1 MRKANAGSRSKPIA
15 TRKHKPDK
23 KRHTQSSRQPIK
35 KQTKQHSVKTKSRST
50 PSLVET
56 GYKLS
61 DQEMERIL
69 ITGSHEGILEE
80 YLGQQNY
87 QELRQLAQ
95 QSSRRSVRGGPRVL
109 ILPGIMGSKIGRE
122 RSFLFDDVI
131 WIDPIDIA
139 LGRLTDLALRQQKEF
154 QAIGVILFAYLK
166 LKLRL
171 KISGFDAD
179 FHPFDWRQSIKQLG
193 AELAQRL
200 NNESAHKVHIVAHSM
215 GGLVARAALT
225 HGATKKV
232 DRFIML
238 GTPNYGSFVPVQ
250 ALRGT
255 YSLVRKIAALDRS
268 HSAEDL
274 SELVFQ
280 TFPGLHEMLPSP
292 KRFTRVNLYDA
303 SIWPSH
309 APVPSQSMLDR
320 VGAVQNSLAKAD
332 KRFFLIAGVN
342 QETTT
347 GLRIENDLFHYEISK
362 EGDGTVPLDLAELP
376 GAATYYVPE
385 SHGSLAN
392 NRTVGNA
399 VIDILRS
406 GKTNQ
411 LDSSWVRR
419 GGQPITLKSETDLRK
434 IGSQKRNI
442 NSLTAQERRTLLE
455 ELVSPISHDRSV
467 TISKDD
473 PRYKDD
479 IGPATGM
486 VHSLKNVAITR
497 RRAHSIE
504 ICLAQGNITE
514 VQSRAT
520 VLGVFSEVEPAG
532 AANAIDERL
541 NGAVKEFTARR
552 MFSGAV
558 GEVFAMPT
566 GRHMIYAET
575 VLFTGLGSFDGYNP
589 EVQQFVAENVVR
601 TFVHTH
607 VEDFASVLLGGASGW
622 NTHTIVYNQLRG
634 YFRGIMDADTN
645 HTMRRITLCEYDPDR
660 FMEMKKEVY
669 RLASTDLFEDMMVTF
684 DEVTLP
690 DSAFSPA
697 KQRRT
702 QVQSDCSLAYL
713 IVNQEEQENGELT
726 FRSSILTAGSKATVL
741 TGTKQISQDQIDDQI
756 NRIEAQ
762 SFTFKNLEK
771 FGEELT
777 KLVLHE
783 SVATSLKEMQ
793 DFHLVV
799 VNDAPS
805 SRIPWETLCIDGW
818 FPAATHGLS
827 RRYAAEN
834 LSIAKWLEQRR
845 VGDTLDV
852 LLVVNPTQDLHGAE
866 REAERIK
873 QIFPLHS
880 SVHLH
885 EIRGEQATRAALLEE
900 FKSGKYDVIHYAGH
914 AYFDA
919 EDRSRSGIICH
930 NRQILS
936 GAHLAGIA
944 KLPALLFFNACESAR
959 VRRGTK
965 KKDSSLSIKERSN
978 RNVGL
983 AEAFMRGGAAN
994 YVGTYWPVGDD
1005 SAAAFAETFYKDL
1018 VLGKS
1023 IGKAL
1028 QNGRHAVQRLKS
1040 IDWADYIHYG
1050 SYDFVLKH
1058 RND

>member
-1 MRKANAGSRSKPIA
+1 M
-15 TRKHKPDK
+15 
-23 KRHTQSSRQPIK
+23 
-35 KQTKQHSVKTKSRST
+35 
-50 PSLVET
+50 
-56 GYKLS
+56 
-61 DQEMERIL
+61 
-69 ITGSHEGILEE
+69 
-80 YLGQQNY
+80 
-87 QELRQLAQ
+87 
-95 QSSRRSVRGGPRVL
+95 
-109 ILPGIMGSKIGRE
+109 
-122 RSFLFDDVI
+122 
-131 WIDPIDIA
+131 
-139 LGRLTDLALRQQKEF
+139 
-154 QAIGVILFAYLK
+154 
-166 LKLRL
+166 
-171 KISGFDAD
+171 
-179 FHPFDWRQSIKQLG
+179 
-193 AELAQRL
+193 
-200 NNESAHKVHIVAHSM
+200 
-215 GGLVARAALT
+215 ARAALT
-225 HGATKKV
+225 QSRKKKV

-238 GTPNYGSFVPVQ
+238 GTPNFGSFVPVQ

-255 YSLVRKIAALDRS
+255 YSLVRKVAALDLA
-268 HSAEDL
+268 HSAEEL
-274 SELVFQ
+274 SEKVFQ

-303 SIWPSH
+303 SIWPSD
-309 APVPSQSMLDR
+309 APIPSQPMLDG
-320 VGAVQNSLAKAD
+320 VAAVQNGLAKAD
-332 KRFFLIAGVN
+332 KRFFLIDGVN

-347 GLRIENDLFHYEISK
+347 GLRLENGSFQYEVSR

-376 GAATYYVPE
+376 GATTYYVEE
-385 SHGSLAN
+385 SHGSLPN
-392 NRTVGNA
+392 NREVGSA

-406 GKTNQ
+406 GETKQ
-411 LDSSWVRR
+411 LDNFWVRR
-419 GGQPITLKSETDLRK
+419 RGQPVKLKSDIDLREV
-434 IGSQKRNI
+434 GNQKRNV
-442 NSLTAQERRTLLE
+442 NSLTTQQRRALLE
-455 ELVSPISHDRSV
+455 ELVSPVAHDRSV
-467 TISKDD
+467 TIAQDDSQNKDNL
-473 PRYKDD
+473 
-479 IGPATGM
+479 GSATGM

-520 VLGVFSEVEPAG
+520 VLGLFSEVEPAG

-541 NGAVKEFTARR
+541 DGAVKEFTTRR

-566 GRHMIYAET
+566 GRHLIYAET
-575 VLFTGLGSFDGYNP
+575 VLFTGLGSFDSYSP

-601 TFVHTH
+601 TFVRTH

-622 NTHTIVYNQLRG
+622 SIQTIVYNQLRG
-634 YFRGIMDADTN
+634 YFRGIVDADNN

-660 FMEMKKEVY
+660 FMEMKEEIY
-669 RLASTDLFEDMMVTF
+669 RLASTDLFADMMVTF
-684 DEVTLP
+684 DEMTLP
-690 DSAFSPA
+690 DPA
-697 KQRRT
+697 LSSGRRQRT

-713 IVNQEEQENGELT
+713 IVNQEEQEEGELT

-741 TGTKQISQDQIDDQI
+741 TGTKQISQKQIDDQL

-762 SFTFKNLEK
+762 SFTFNGLEK
-771 FGEELT
+771 FGKELT
-777 KLVLHE
+777 ELVLDE

-818 FPAATHGLS
+818 FPAAVRGLS
-827 RRYAAEN
+827 RRYAAGN
-834 LSIAKWLEQRR
+834 LSVAKWLEQRR
-845 VGDTLDV
+845 IGDTLDV

-873 QIFPLHS
+873 QIFPSHS

-959 VRRGTK
+959 VRRGAK
-965 KKDSSLSIKERSN
+965 KRDPSLSIKERSN

-1005 SAAAFAETFYKDL
+1005 SAATFAEIFYKDL

-1028 QNGRHAVQRLKS
+1028 QNGRHAVRELKS

-1050 SYDFVLKH
+1050 SYDFVLKN
-1058 RND
+1058 RNE